1 MGEIFNRG
9 LEVILEN
16 GNGLCYT
23 YHVIWLHSCN
33 REKNR

>member
-9 LEVILEN
+9 LDVILEN

-23 YHVIWLHSCN
+23 YHVIRQNDS
-33 REKNR
+33 R